1 MKSFSDLLLD
11 LYRLAQNTP
20 TTEFQSL
27 ALDRMREVF
36 AFDSAF
42 WATGVVKPEE
52 GVIPHAF
59 HLYRQPPEMLESWMR
74 INQKDELAFA
84 AFRQQG
90 TTINAP
96 LCEPYWQSRFSPEGR
111 KHIKRYGMAHSLNTI
126 IAEPVLQIWMGVAF
140 YRAGREQPFTEDER
154 LFKQNLMPHLAET
167 WNINRFAFLNSAR
180 NNGML
185 PDHGRAICDSKGVLY
200 NADKNFTKFMLAEW
214 PDWNGPQL
222 PPELLKAVSS
232 DNPCRHTGH
241 RTVISSE
248 TLENMKL
255 LIARETSAIDELS
268 SREHEV
274 ASLFAKGAN
283 YRTIADTLH
292 ISSAT
297 VRNHLQNIYTKLGIT
312 TKIELARVMH
322 SD

>member
-36 AFDSAF
+36 GFDSAF
-42 WATGVVKPEE
+42 WATGVVKQEE

-90 TTINAP
+90 TTINAH
-96 LCEPYWQSRFSPEGR
+96 LCEPHWQSRFSPEGR

-200 NADKNFTKFMLAEW
+200 NADKNFTQFMLAEW
-214 PDWNGPQL
+214 PDWKGPQL
-222 PPELLKAVSS
+222 PPELLKTVSS
-232 DNPCRHTGH
+232 DSPRRHTGH

-248 TLENMKL
+248 TLKNMKL

-283 YRTIADTLH
+283 YRTIADSLH

-312 TKIELARVMH
+312 TKIELARLMH